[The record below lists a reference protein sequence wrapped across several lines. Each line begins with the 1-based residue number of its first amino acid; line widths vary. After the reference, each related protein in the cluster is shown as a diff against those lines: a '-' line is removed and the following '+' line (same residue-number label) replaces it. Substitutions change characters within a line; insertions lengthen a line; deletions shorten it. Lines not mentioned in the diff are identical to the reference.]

1 MELSKTE
8 LLNIK
13 NVTLE
18 VINALQAARIITHR

>member
-13 NVTLE
+13 NVALK
-18 VINALQAARIITHR
+18 VINALQAARIIT